1 MRYHRNKFLSV
12 FFGTWLGLIMILAGT
27 GCQDRTAATSQTE
40 VRSAPEKVRED
51 EQIQEKKVILFFGN
65 SLTAGYG
72 LEESESFP
80 ALIQERIDSLGLPY
94 KVVNAGVSGETSAG
108 GFARIEWTLNQ
119 PVDIFV
125 LELGANDA
133 LRGFDLAATVENLQ
147 NIISIVQDKDPQIKI
162 ILAGMKAPPNMGSE
176 YAKTFE
182 VIYRQLSEN
191 NNIPLIPFLLEGVA
205 GNPALNLEDG
215 MHPNPQGQKIVANNV
230 WEVLYPLL

>member
-1 MRYHRNKFLSV
+1 MKISQRTGSLLIISLLIWGVLTLVMTSCTNKTTKTSEDI
-12 FFGTWLGLIMILAGT
+12 GE
-27 GCQDRTAATSQTE
+27 TAPISE
-40 VRSAPEKVRED
+40 PENED
-51 EQIQEKKVILFFGN
+51 QSKVILFFGN

-80 ALIQERIDSLGLPY
+80 ALIQKRIDSLGLDY

-108 GFARIEWTLNQ
+108 GHARIEWTLNQ

-133 LRGFDLAATVENLQ
+133 LRGFDLASTVENLQ
-147 NIISIVQDKDPQIKI
+147 NIISIVQGKDPDIKI

-182 VIYRQLSEN
+182 IIYRQLSEDN
-191 NNIPLIPFLLEGVA
+191 DIPLIPFLLEGVA
-205 GNPALNLEDG
+205 GIPELNLEDG
-215 MHPNPQGQKIVANNV
+215 MHPNPVGQKIVANNV
-230 WEVLYPLL
+230 WKVLEPLL